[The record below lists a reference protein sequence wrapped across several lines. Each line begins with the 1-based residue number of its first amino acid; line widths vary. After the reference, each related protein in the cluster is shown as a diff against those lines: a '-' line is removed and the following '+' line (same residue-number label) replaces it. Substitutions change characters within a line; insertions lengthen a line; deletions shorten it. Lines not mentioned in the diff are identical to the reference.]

1 MSYWTYITGVIDVSP
16 MGRTQ
21 AEMRYILDTVLSHLP
36 LVTGSEGNMNTYVI
50 QKNGHNV
57 SCSHDEFGQ
66 WSNLG
71 NGLNYGNGHPLFES
85 QMDYIIAVHA
95 SLRDRFFDETLKEFN
110 NWLCRLAKRV
120 MVNDVLVRVDGCN
133 RQAVLQNTNE
143 VYSQMFEDSSWL
155 NNGKPTWC
163 EYLMYDKAKQSGYPM
178 LLAYKYFS
186 DTEND
191 AEVER
196 RMEYKMS

>member
-21 AEMRYILDTVLSHLP
+21 AEERYILDTVLSHLP
-36 LVTGSEGNMNTYVI
+36 LVTGSERNMNTYVI
-50 QKNGHNV
+50 QKNGHNT

-71 NGLNYGNGHPLFES
+71 NGCNYGNGHPLFES
-85 QMDYIIAVHA
+85 QMDYIIVVDA

-120 MVNDVLVRVDGCN
+120 MVNDVLVRVDGHN
-133 RQAVLQNTNE
+133 KHVVLQNTNE
-143 VYSQMFEDSSWL
+143 VYSRMFEDPSWL
-155 NNGKPTWC
+155 NNGEPTWC